1 MLQMTSGVNLK
12 GKGTDADG
20 VAFLRA
26 EWWDPSSI
34 FVLVHDSY
42 KDHEAE
48 LGLRLD
54 LDKKVFLDH
63 MPDPNL
69 DAEVQK
75 RVHSIW
81 KIVAHERFASD

>member
-1 MLQMTSGVNLK
+1 MLQMQGVVNLK
-12 GKGTDADG
+12 GKVPDADG

-26 EWWDPSSI
+26 EWWDPSSR
-34 FVLVHDSY
+34 FVLVRYSY
-42 KDHEAE
+42 KDHEEE

-54 LDKKVFLDH
+54 LDKVVFLDH
-63 MPDPNL
+63 MPDPKL

-81 KIVAHERFASD
+81 KIVAHERFAA